1 MGRKPTTRLI
11 ILGVTLAL
19 VAFAC
24 GEDEADVAT
33 TAATTAATTQATVA
47 ATEATVAATEATT
60 TTAAPDTT
68 AMAEPEPALPFE
80 GVELQLWRPN
90 WDQAGIDAITEGFQE
105 LTGATIEVTM
115 IPPTAS
121 DNVLPRWAAGERP
134 DILYLEGFSSV
145 IATLNPA
152 ENLLSVDGMAFTDNI
167 TPALSPFGVI
177 NGVRYWAPLTAPTVN
192 GMLYNKK
199 VVADLGLELPGTL
212 DEMLSFCSA
221 ARDAGTTPVIIG
233 EASTFMGWVVQQAMI
248 ADYLVAN

>member
-11 ILGVTLAL
+11 IPGVVLAL

-24 GEDEADVAT
+24 GGEEAEEAT
-33 TAATTAATTQATVA
+33 TVAPTQATVA
-47 ATEATVAATEATT
+47 ATEATEATEATT
-60 TTAAPDTT
+60 TTAAPETT
-68 AMAEPEPALPFE
+68 AMTEAEPAMPFE

-90 WDQAGIDAITEGFQE
+90 WDQAGVDAITEEFQE
-105 LTGATIEVTM
+105 LTGARIEVTM

-152 ENLLSVDGMAFTDNI
+152 ENLLSVDDMAFTANI

-192 GMLYNKK
+192 GLLYNKK

-212 DEMLSFCSA
+212 DEMLSFCGT

-233 EASTFMGWVVQQAMI
+233 EASTFMGWVVPAGDDRRLPGRQS
-248 ADYLVAN
+248 